1 MYTIVY
7 KHKLYKYLLIVL
19 LRSIIDE
26 MFQSMKT
33 DIAFCLFFISFRII
47 CKDYRIQCLGHSQR
61 PNRFVFHYF
70 FYLNVPNIYAWKAL
84 HFRQFFLLGFF
95 LQTKTWKH
103 FTFLWT
109 LFFQWPKVLYLLIM
123 QVICT
128 CGLLKRYIA
137 YVLVSQI
144 IDKNYLYYLS
154 FSSGW
159 AHVRQ
164 SGKIQNNNLV
174 YTQFEFSCSNFF

>member
-26 MFQSMKT
+26 MLQSMKT
-33 DIAFCLFFISFRII
+33 NIAFCLFFISFRII

-84 HFRQFFLLGFF
+84 HFRQFFSFGFLFTNKNMETLHF
-95 LQTKTWKH
+95 LMDIVFSMAKGASILAYYVGNMY
-103 FTFLWT
+103 LWPFKKIHC
-109 LFFQWPKVLYLLIM
+109 LCI
-123 QVICT
+123 
-128 CGLLKRYIA
+128 
-137 YVLVSQI
+137 SQL
-144 IDKNYLYYLS
+144 DN
-154 FSSGW
+154 
-159 AHVRQ
+159 R
-164 SGKIQNNNLV
+164 
-174 YTQFEFSCSNFF
+174 

>member
-61 PNRFVFHYF
+61 PNRFVFRYF

-109 LFFQWPKVLYLLIM
+109 LFFQWPKVLYLLIIM
-123 QVICT
+123 QIICT

-159 AHVRQ
+159 AHVRVQ
-164 SGKIQNNNLV
+164 REWENSK
-174 YTQFEFSCSNFF
+174 